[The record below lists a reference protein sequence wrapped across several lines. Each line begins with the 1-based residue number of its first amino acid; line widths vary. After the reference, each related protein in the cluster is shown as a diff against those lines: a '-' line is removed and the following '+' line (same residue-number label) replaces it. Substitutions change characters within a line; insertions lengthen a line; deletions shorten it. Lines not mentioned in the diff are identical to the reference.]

1 MAGFDS
7 SKAYAEQEDV
17 YFNDGR
23 EVELQRFV
31 CSRPSLEKLKGSPQE
46 VLAAIDEFGRQRK
59 YLMNIGSEK
68 GAIVADLIAS
78 LKPKIMVELGG
89 YVGYSA
95 VLFGDALRSAGGER
109 FICIE
114 KNPEFAAVARSM
126 VELAG
131 LSSIVEIHVG
141 SADETLKRLHSS
153 GVLESIDLLFLD
165 HVKPAY
171 LPDLKTCEN
180 LQLVRPGSVLAADN
194 VIKPGNPPYLD
205 QGHRVIGADTHRL
218 SPARVSVALSQFYVL
233 PEPCDTELETLSTHT
248 TAYVTSLLQ
257 IIKAEK
263 VDLWVSVS
271 DVNAA
276 IQDAQARQLIENCTN
291 TRVIQLQ
298 ESQVEMLHNKALF
311 MNHVH
316 SIGLRAPE
324 TKTVLSAAEL
334 IEFLSARGGLSLSIS
349 GGTQYLVKPVDIN
362 DIARFGMALVPR
374 DIEQDTLQAISTIP
388 FKDGNRVPSF
398 QIQEYIQG
406 REYCTHALV
415 IGGQVRAFVACPSA
429 SVLMHYS
436 ALSPSSHLSQKMLH
450 FTRSI
455 IEKDSTD
462 WTGHLSFDFIVRSK
476 ASSNLEE
483 DQHAEIYPIECNPRV
498 HTAVV
503 LFNETPGLVEDYLS
517 VLEPGV
523 AHQPVEPRYPRTY
536 RKYYWLGQDFV
547 ELAML
552 PTIRALLMPNGGDT
566 SIQQSWC
573 KFWHH
578 LCHWK
583 DATFEVSDPWPFW
596 WLYHVYWPVQFAWS
610 LRTTRW
616 QMINVSTG
624 KVFKAA

>member
-1 MAGFDS
+1 MSESCERCMSMTRTSPLKKRNSRRCDCYYLGQVQVFFQMELLPNPTRPPVNSASSMALHHKS
-7 SKAYAEQEDV
+7 
-17 YFNDGR
+17 
-23 EVELQRFV
+23 
-31 CSRPSLEKLKGSPQE
+31 
-46 VLAAIDEFGRQRK
+46 
-59 YLMNIGSEK
+59 
-68 GAIVADLIAS
+68 VAPMIRHVIKNAS
-78 LKPKIMVELGG
+78 LLCLSLTFLPFTSLVVLVCQVYTILSTWLNPKHGASGVVKTILVTGVNMN
-89 YVGYSA
+89 
-95 VLFGDALRSAGGER
+95 
-109 FICIE
+109 
-114 KNPEFAAVARSM
+114 K
-126 VELAG
+126 G
-131 LSSIVEIHVG
+131 LST
-141 SADETLKRLHSS
+141 ARLFHS
-153 GVLESIDLLFLD
+153 
-165 HVKPAY
+165 
-171 LPDLKTCEN
+171 
-180 LQLVRPGSVLAADN
+180 
-194 VIKPGNPPYLD
+194 